1 LFTDNNQLTE
11 LDISIND
18 SLRKVSC
25 SSNKI
30 ASLDCSNNT
39 HLTSLTCSS
48 NQLTNLNVQNGNN
61 GILETFYSR
70 NNPDLTCIEI
80 DNESI
85 IGESWEKDETASF
98 AENCRYNETYVPD
111 DNFEAALSSII
122 GEPGNNNDNYIPTAD
137 IEVLTS
143 LNISN
148 QNILDITGLQDF
160 IALNLLNCSGNQ
172 IDSLEV
178 SQNTNLTSL
187 VCANNLLDSLAL
199 SDNITLQILDFSSN
213 QLTKIDVSNNTALEV
228 LDFSSNQFTEID
240 LSSNTALE
248 ILDFSSN
255 QFTEIDVSNLMALTS
270 LTCNSNGLT
279 GLDLSNNGNLT
290 SVNMASNQ
298 LTTLYVN
305 NGNNNILTA
314 FNATNNPDLGC
325 IEVDDPAM
333 ANSGTGVYASWQTD
347 TGISF
352 SENCHYNQTYVP
364 DDAFEQALKELGYD
378 NSGTEPLDD
387 YVPTSR
393 INSITNLSIRN
404 KGISDLTGIEDFDGL
419 ITLNCSNNL
428 LTSLDFSENL
438 ALENLICSANQLSNL
453 EISSNT
459 ILRKLEIAD
468 NLFTSIN
475 LSPNDSLRTLDCSI
489 NQLTSLNILN
499 NTHLTSVNC
508 SSNQLIS
515 VDANN
520 GYNNILLSFDL
531 RDNPKL
537 TCILVDDITAS
548 QGYLGW
554 YKDPTAYY
562 KLECN
567 DDDNDGVEDSEDQCP
582 NTPFGDFV
590 DLFGCSVF
598 ILPTD
603 NYTIY
608 SRSETCRS
616 GNNGLINI
624 SAVEILNYTAT
635 LIGNEDTISHIFT
648 DNLEI
653 RNLRAGTYELC
664 LTIADEPGY
673 LQCYNIVI
681 TEPDDLDV
689 QLKLYPSDNS
699 VSLKMSGGI
708 NYTIDLNGLVFTTT
722 DTEITLYLD
731 KGKNTISVKT
741 DVDCQ
746 GVFNKTLFLAEEPI
760 VFPNPFED
768 YLNIYL
774 GEIDG
779 KNINVKMYSHSGQL
793 IWSKQYMNQNGVIGI
808 NTSELKSG
816 NYYLSVKSDTF
827 QSTFK
832 IIKE

>member
-1 LFTDNNQLTE
+1 M
-11 LDISIND
+11 
-18 SLRKVSC
+18 
-25 SSNKI
+25 
-30 ASLDCSNNT
+30 
-39 HLTSLTCSS
+39 
-48 NQLTNLNVQNGNN
+48 TNLNVQNGNN
-61 GILETFYSR
+61 SVLETFYSR

-148 QNILDITGLQDF
+148 LNISDITGLQDF
-160 IALNLLNCSGNQ
+160 TALNLLNCSGNQ

-178 SQNTNLTSL
+178 SKNTNLTSL
-187 VCANNLLDSLAL
+187 VCVNNQLDSLAL
-199 SDNITLQILDFSSN
+199 SNNTALEILDFSSN
-213 QLTKIDVSNNTALEV
+213 QLTKIDVRSNTALEI
-228 LDFSSNQFTEID
+228 LDFGSNQFTEID

-248 ILDFSSN
+248 ILDFGSN
-255 QFTEIDVSNLMALTS
+255 QITEIDVSDLIALTS

-279 GLDLSNNGNLT
+279 GLDLSVNGNLT
-290 SVNMASNQ
+290 SVNIASNQ
-298 LTTLYVN
+298 LTTLHVN
-305 NGNNNILTA
+305 NGNNAILSS
-314 FNATNNPDLGC
+314 FNATNNPDLSC
-325 IEVDDPAM
+325 IEVDDPTQ
-333 ANSGTGVYASWQTD
+333 ANSGTGVYSSWQVD
-347 TGISF
+347 ANASY
-352 SENCHYNQTYVP
+352 SENCHYNETYVP

-378 NSGTEPLDD
+378 HSGTEPLDD

-404 KGISDLTGIEDFDGL
+404 KGISDLTGIEDFVEL
-419 ITLNCSNNL
+419 ITLNCENNI
-428 LTSLDFSENL
+428 LTSLNFSNNL
-438 ALENLICSANQLSNL
+438 ALENLICSSNQLSNL

-475 LSPNDSLRTLDCSI
+475 LSPNDSLRTLDCST

-499 NTHLTSVNC
+499 NTHLTSINC

-520 GYNNILLSFDL
+520 GFNDILLSFDL
-531 RDNPKL
+531 RDNPNL
-537 TCILVDDITAS
+537 TCILVDDITAAE
-548 QGYLGW
+548 GYAGW
-554 YKDPTAYY
+554 YKDPTAFY

-567 DDDNDGVEDSEDQCP
+567 DDDNDGVADTEDQCP

-598 ILPTD
+598 MLPAD
-603 NYTIY
+603 NYSIY
-608 SRSETCRS
+608 SKSETCRS

-624 SAVEILNYTAT
+624 STVEILNYKAT
-635 LIGNEDTISHIFT
+635 LIGIEDTISHSFT
-648 DNLEI
+648 DHLEI
-653 RNLRAGTYELC
+653 RNLRAGTYDLC
-664 LTIADEPGY
+664 LEVDEEPNY
-673 LQCYNIVI
+673 IQCYNIVI

-689 QLKLYPSDNS
+689 QLKSNLSDKS
-699 VSLKMSGGI
+699 VSLKMSGGT
-708 NYTIDLNGLVFTTT
+708 NYTIDLNGLIFNTTET
-722 DTEITLYLD
+722 DITLAL
-731 KGKNTISVKT
+731 KNGKNTLSVKT

-746 GVFNKTLFLAEEPI
+746 GIFNETIFIGEEAV
-760 VFPNPFED
+760 VFPNPFGD
-768 YLNIYL
+768 YLNLYI
-774 GEIDG
+774 G
-779 KNINVKMYSHSGQL
+779 KEYAENINVNIFSWSGQL
-793 IWSKQYMNQNGVIGI
+793 IWSKQYKNQNEPIEIITSDLKPGVYYLL
-808 NTSELKSG
+808 LKSE
-816 NYYLSVKSDTF
+816 NY
-827 QSTFK
+827 QSSLK